1 MLFILVIDVLSSLF
15 DKAGRMGLLHALDN
29 SNVKNRVSIYVD
41 DVVMFI
47 KPAEEDLSCTMVIL
61 DGFGEASGLIANMQK
76 NYVIP
81 IRCNVVAL
89 QAIFNSLQCTIGSF
103 LCKYLGLPISNLK
116 LRKSDI
122 LEWVEKI
129 ADRLPSWKAS
139 LLNLAG
145 RTTLVKSVLS
155 AIPVHLLIALNVPR
169 WVVKTIDKI

>member
-1 MLFILVIDVLSSLF
+1 M
-15 DKAGRMGLLHALDN
+15 
-29 SNVKNRVSIYVD
+29 
-41 DVVMFI
+41 
-47 KPAEEDLSCTMVIL
+47 
-61 DGFGEASGLIANMQK
+61 
-76 NYVIP
+76 
-81 IRCNVVAL
+81 
-89 QAIFNSLQCTIGSF
+89 F

-155 AIPVHLLIALNVPR
+155 AIPVYLLIALNVPR